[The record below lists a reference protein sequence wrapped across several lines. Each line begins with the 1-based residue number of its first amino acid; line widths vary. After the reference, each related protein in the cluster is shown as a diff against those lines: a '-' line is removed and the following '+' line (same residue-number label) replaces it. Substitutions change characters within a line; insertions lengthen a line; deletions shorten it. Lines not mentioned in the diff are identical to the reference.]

1 MSGTVQIART
11 QAEIDALDGL
21 VSLAQAPIMSTVAG
35 FDPFD
40 QTPIAGPDTPDV
52 CENLA

>member
-1 MSGTVQIART
+1 MRGTVQIARS
-11 QAEIDALDGL
+11 QAEIDFLDGL
-21 VSLAQAPIMSTVAG
+21 LAHVQSPVLATVER

-40 QTPIAGPDTPDV
+40 QTPISGPSTPDV